1 MRFGTPS
8 LAVLLAVSSGTLWA
22 GDTSWAFQLGAMAPQ
37 GSLKTDPLA
46 GSQRSLGGP
55 VLGLLIERSFRT
67 QDAFRLRLS
76 LAGLGEGRRTPLGT
90 GGATMEARWTFPEVA
105 LDWRRQWTGGA
116 RGWYTTAGL
125 GLASPRVDRTAYWPL
140 SPGGPVVGATTGFT
154 QHHKPAVRIGGGWQF
169 NRRFSAE
176 GAYHWVKVDSSPQEG
191 FGVGTL
197 AWFDLSVGIHW
208 GRGR

>member
-1 MRFGTPS
+1 MRFGFPS
-8 LAVLLAVSSGTLWA
+8 LAVLLAVSSGILWA

-55 VLGLLIERSFRT
+55 VLGLLFERSFRP
-67 QDAFRLRLS
+67 QDAVRLRLS
-76 LAGLGEGRRTPLGT
+76 LAGLSAGGRNPLGT
-90 GGATMEARWTFPEVA
+90 GGAYTESEWSLPEVG
-105 LDWRRQWTGGA
+105 LDWRRQWTGGTS
-116 RGWYTTAGL
+116 GWYTTAGL
-125 GLASPRVDRTAYWPL
+125 GLASPKLNRSAYWPL
-140 SPGGPVVGATTGFT
+140 SPGGPVVGGSTQVT

-176 GAYHWVKVDSSPQEG
+176 GAYHFVKVDSSPQEG

-197 AWFDLSVGIHW
+197 AWFELSVGIHW